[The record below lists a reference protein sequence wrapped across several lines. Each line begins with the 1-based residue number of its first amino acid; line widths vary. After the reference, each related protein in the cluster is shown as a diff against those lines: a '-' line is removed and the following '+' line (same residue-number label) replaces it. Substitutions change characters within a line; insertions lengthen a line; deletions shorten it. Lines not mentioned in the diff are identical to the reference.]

1 MTGVALTGAA
11 LVAAAVLATGLATR
25 PLLRRLPE
33 PADGAG
39 KTAYADLATPGCTV
53 GCALLSGLAAT
64 AGWLARPVAEQPLWW
79 VLATLGVLLAA
90 VDARTTW
97 LPLRLTRLAWAAMAG
112 AGLAALALGVG
123 WPALIR
129 AGVGAGVAG
138 LLYWAVWRL
147 SRGGFGF
154 GDVRFA
160 PLIGAP
166 AAVGSWSLLVGALFL
181 GSVLGAA
188 YGLVRLARGRRGP
201 FPYAPAMLA
210 GAYLACG
217 ISATGWGIPVPPST

>member
-1 MTGVALTGAA
+1 MTVGSLTGIA
-11 LVAAAVLATGLATR
+11 LVVAAVLITGLAAR

-39 KTAYADLATPGCTV
+39 KVAYADLATPGFAVGCGLVSGLVATV
-53 GCALLSGLAAT
+53 G
-64 AGWLARPVAEQPLWW
+64 WLTRPAEQQPLWW
-79 VLATLGVLLAA
+79 TLATLGVLLAA

-97 LPLRLTRLAWAAMAG
+97 LPLRLTRLAWATMAG
-112 AGLAALALGVG
+112 AALAALVLGLG
-123 WPALIR
+123 WPALLR
-129 AGVGAGVAG
+129 AGLGAGVAG
-138 LLYWAVWRL
+138 LLYWVVWRL

-160 PLIGAP
+160 PLVGAP
-166 AAVGSWSLLVGALFL
+166 AAGGSWSLLITALFL

-188 YGLVRLARGRRGP
+188 YGLLRRRSGP

-210 GAYLACG
+210 GSYLACG
-217 ISATGWGIPVPPST
+217 TSAVWSST